1 MSVGRAVGADHPR
14 IPCIGSPDYR
24 QRCSVVS
31 ASGVKAVAA
40 IDRGRLGALLAVER
54 ATHRARTPA
63 SRAAF
68 EQANH
73 LLGGVPMT
81 WMNKWSGG
89 YPLYL
94 AGALGNR
101 VVDLDGHEY
110 VDFALGDTAA
120 MAGHSPPATV
130 AAVMERIEIAGGIT
144 AMMPSLDAEWVAAEL
159 TRRFGLGQWSFSLSA
174 TDANR
179 WALRI
184 ARMVTGRPMV
194 MAFSYCYHGS
204 VDETFVITGADGG
217 TAPRGGNV
225 GPAVPVS
232 QTTRV
237 AEFNDIASVERGLA
251 HGDVAV
257 LIMEPALTNI
267 GIVLP
272 EPGFLEAVREACT
285 RHGTLLL
292 IDETHTISEGPGG
305 CTAAWGL
312 EPDIF
317 VIGKSI
323 GGGIPCG
330 AYGLSDAVAA
340 AVRAHSEADLVDVG
354 GVGGTLA
361 GNVMST
367 AAMRATLGYVLT
379 EEAFAHM
386 TALGSRFREGVEEVL
401 ARHEAP
407 WSVAQLG
414 ARAEYRFCSPAA
426 RTGTESAAAH
436 DDDLEEYLHLFMS
449 NRGVLMT
456 PFHNMALMCPDTTAA
471 DVDLHTALFDEAVGL
486 LMAT

>member
-1 MSVGRAVGADHPR
+1 MP
-14 IPCIGSPDYR
+14 
-24 QRCSVVS
+24 VV
-31 ASGVKAVAA
+31 
-40 IDRGRLGALLAVER
+40 DRSRLVDLLEIER
-54 ATHRARTPA
+54 ATHRERTPR

-68 EQANH
+68 DGAGH

-81 WMNKWSGG
+81 WMGKWSGG

-94 AGALGNR
+94 ATAAGNR
-101 VVDLDGHEY
+101 VVDIDGHEY

-120 MAGHSPPATV
+120 MAGHSPAATV
-130 AAVMERIEIAGGIT
+130 DAVHQRLAVDGGIT
-144 AMMPSLDAEWVAAEL
+144 TMMPSTDAEWVAAEL
-159 TRRFGLGQWSFSLSA
+159 TRRFGVPLWSFSLTA

-179 WALRI
+179 WALRL

-204 VDETFVITGADGG
+204 VDETFVIMGPDG
-217 TAPRGGNV
+217 TTLPRQGNV

-237 AEFNDIASVERGLA
+237 AEFNDLASVERGLA

-257 LIMEPALTNI
+257 LVMEPALTNI

-272 EPGFLEAVREACT
+272 EPGFLDGVRALCT
-285 RHGTLLL
+285 QYGTLLL
-292 IDETHTISEGPGG
+292 IDETHTISAGPGG

-330 AYGLSDAVAA
+330 AYGITDEIAMLI
-340 AVRAHSEADLVDVG
+340 REHPTADLIDVG

-361 GNVMST
+361 GNVLST
-367 AAMRATLGYVLT
+367 AAMRATLESVLT
-379 EEAFAHM
+379 DEAFVHM
-386 TALGSRFREGVEEVL
+386 IALATRYREGVETAIAAHRV
-401 ARHEAP
+401 P
-407 WSVAQLG
+407 WTIEQLG
-414 ARAEYRFCSPAA
+414 ARAEYRFASPAPA
-426 RTGTESAAAH
+426 NGTASAEAY
-436 DDDLEEYLHLFMS
+436 DGDLEEFLHLFMS

-456 PFHNMALMCPDTTAA
+456 PFHNMALMCPSTTAA
-471 DVDLHTALFDEAVGL
+471 DVDLHTTLFDHALSL
-486 LMAT
+486 LAG